1 MVGRNRVNEIVYH
14 VLVSIG
20 ALIMVYP
27 LLWMVLSSFKPT
39 DMVLPTADRLFP
51 PSGRWTTIP
60 AAGKGFRADSFGSSL
75 ANSFFISLVST
86 FGTLL
91 SSAFVAYALQRL
103 KFRMRKLLFVLVLS
117 TMMLPAQI
125 LMIPQFM
132 WYRHLNWVGT
142 YYPMILPYF
151 FAIQG
156 FFVYLIMNF
165 HQRLPKSLDEAA
177 NIDGCSYYG
186 IFFHVVLPLIVPALV
201 TSAIFSFIWR
211 WDDYLSALLYVNRA
225 GMRPVSLALQLF
237 NDPSSGSDIGS
248 TLGDV
253 HPVHRTGDRYLPGF
267 PEIARG
273 GHRLYRH
280 QGLKNLHGKVTA
292 ETI

>member
-1 MVGRNRVNEIVYH
+1 MVGRNKTKELIYHLLVAFGAIV
-14 VLVSIG
+14 
-20 ALIMVYP
+20 MVYP
-27 LLWMVLSSFKPT
+27 LLWMIFSSFEPT
-39 DMVLPTADRLFP
+39 DMVLPTAAKLLP
-51 PSGRWTTIP
+51 ENWTLDNYIR
-60 AAGKGFRADSFGSSL
+60 GWKGFMGYTFGTFF
-75 ANSFFISLVST
+75 ANSFFIALTST

-91 SSAFVAYALQRL
+91 SSSFVAFALQRL
-103 KFRMRKLLFVLVLS
+103 KFKLRGVLFVLVLS

-142 YYPMILPYF
+142 YFPMILPYF

-165 HQRLPKSLDEAA
+165 IGGIPKSLDEAA
-177 NIDGCSYYG
+177 KIDGCSYYG
-186 IFFHVVLPLIVPALV
+186 IFFRIILPLIVPALI

-225 GMRPVSLALQLF
+225 NMRPVSLALQLF

-248 TLGDV
+248 TLAMSTLSIVPATIIFLIFQKSLVEGIAS
-253 HPVHRTGDRYLPGF
+253 TGIKG
-267 PEIARG
+267 
-273 GHRLYRH
+273 
-280 QGLKNLHGKVTA
+280 
-292 ETI
+292 

>member
-1 MVGRNRVNEIVYH
+1 MAGRKTWKEVVYH
-14 VLVSIG
+14 VLVTFG
-20 ALIMVYP
+20 GFIMVYP
-27 LLWMVLSSFKPT
+27 LIWMVLSSFKPT
-39 DMVLPTADRLFP
+39 DLVLPTSAQLIP
-51 PSGRWTTIP
+51 TQWTLANYIQ
-60 AAGKGFRADSFGSSL
+60 GWKGFMGYTFSTFF
-75 ANSFFISLVST
+75 ANSFFISLLAT

-91 SSAFVAYALQRL
+91 SSSLVAYALQRL
-103 KFRMRKLLFVLVLS
+103 HFRLKRLLFVLVLS

-165 HQRLPKSLDEAA
+165 IGGIPKDLDEAA
-177 NIDGCSYYG
+177 KIDGCSYYG
-186 IFFHVVLPLIVPALV
+186 IFVRVILPLIVPAMV

-225 GMRPVSLALQLF
+225 SMRPISLALQLF

-248 TLGDV
+248 ILAMSTLSIVPATIIFLIFQKSLVEGIAS
-253 HPVHRTGDRYLPGF
+253 TGIKG
-267 PEIARG
+267 
-273 GHRLYRH
+273 
-280 QGLKNLHGKVTA
+280 
-292 ETI
+292 

>member
-1 MVGRNRVNEIVYH
+1 MVGRNKVKELIYHILVAFGAIV
-14 VLVSIG
+14 
-20 ALIMVYP
+20 MVYP
-27 LLWMVLSSFKPT
+27 LLWMVFSSFKPT
-39 DMVLPTADRLFP
+39 DMVLPTAARLIP
-51 PSGRWTTIP
+51 DTWTLANYIQ
-60 AAGKGFRADSFGSSL
+60 GWKGFMGYTFGTFF
-75 ANSFFISLVST
+75 ANSFFIALTST

-91 SSAFVAYALQRL
+91 SSSFVAFALQRL
-103 KFRMRKLLFVLVLS
+103 NFKLRGVLFVLVLS

-142 YYPMILPYF
+142 YFPMILPYF

-165 HQRLPKSLDEAA
+165 IGGIPKSLDEAA
-177 NIDGCSYYG
+177 KIDGCSYYG
-186 IFFHVVLPLIVPALV
+186 IFFRIILPLIVPALI

-225 GMRPVSLALQLF
+225 NMRPVSLALQLF

-248 TLGDV
+248 TLAMSTLSIVPATIIFLIFQKSLVEGIAS
-253 HPVHRTGDRYLPGF
+253 TGIKG
-267 PEIARG
+267 
-273 GHRLYRH
+273 
-280 QGLKNLHGKVTA
+280 
-292 ETI
+292 

>member
-1 MVGRNRVNEIVYH
+1 MVGKSKIKEVIYH
-14 VLVSIG
+14 LLVTFG
-20 ALIMVYP
+20 ALVMVYP

-39 DMVLPTADRLFP
+39 EMVLPTAAQLIP
-51 PSGRWTTIP
+51 TEWTLANYIQ
-60 AAGKGFRADSFGSSL
+60 GWKGFMGYSFGTFF
-75 ANSFFISLVST
+75 ANSFFISITST

-103 KFRMRKLLFVLVLS
+103 KFKLRGLLFVLVLS

-142 YYPMILPYF
+142 YFPMVLPYF

-165 HQRLPKSLDEAA
+165 IGGIPGSLDEAA
-177 NIDGCSYYG
+177 KIDGCSYYG
-186 IFFHVVLPLIVPALV
+186 IFFRIILPLIVPALV

-225 GMRPVSLALQLF
+225 QMRPVSLALQLF

-248 TLGDV
+248 TLAMSTLSIVPATIIFLIFQKSLVEGIAS
-253 HPVHRTGDRYLPGF
+253 TGIKG
-267 PEIARG
+267 
-273 GHRLYRH
+273 
-280 QGLKNLHGKVTA
+280 
-292 ETI
+292 

>member
-1 MVGRNRVNEIVYH
+1 MAGKNRIKEIIYH
-14 VLVSIG
+14 ILVTAG
-20 ALIMVYP
+20 AFVMIYP

-39 DMVLPTADRLFP
+39 EMVLPTAGQLI
-51 PSGRWTTIP
+51 PSTWTL
-60 AAGKGFRADSFGSSL
+60 ANYRQGWKGFMGYDFSTFF
-75 ANSFFISLVST
+75 ANSFLISILST
-86 FGTLL
+86 FGTLI
-91 SSAFVAYALQRL
+91 SSSLVAFALQRL
-103 KFRMRKLLFVLVLS
+103 KFKLRGVLFVLVLS

-132 WYRHLNWVGT
+132 WYRHLDWVGT

-165 HQRLPKSLDEAA
+165 IGGIPKSLDEAA
-177 NIDGCSYYG
+177 KIDGCSYYG
-186 IFFHVVLPLIVPALV
+186 IFFRVVLPLIVPALI

-225 GMRPVSLALQLF
+225 DMRPISMALQLF

-248 TLGDV
+248 TLAMSTLSIVPATIIFMIFQKSLVEGIAS
-253 HPVHRTGDRYLPGF
+253 TGIKG
-267 PEIARG
+267 
-273 GHRLYRH
+273 
-280 QGLKNLHGKVTA
+280 
-292 ETI
+292 

>member
-1 MVGRNRVNEIVYH
+1 MTKQKVSTFFYH
-14 VLVSIG
+14 VLVTIG

-39 DMVLPTADRLFP
+39 DLVLPT
-51 PSGRWTTIP
+51 SGQLIPTVWTLDNYIT
-60 AAGKGFRADSFGSSL
+60 GWKGFMGYSF
-75 ANSFFISLVST
+75 ATFFINSFFISLTST
-86 FGTLL
+86 FGTLI
-91 SSAFVAYALQRL
+91 SSAFVAFALQRL
-103 KFRMRKLLFVLVLS
+103 EFKLKKLLFTLVLA

-125 LMIPQFM
+125 MMIPQFM

-142 YYPMILPYF
+142 FFPMILPYF

-165 HQRLPKSLDEAA
+165 IGGIPRDLDESAK
-177 NIDGCSYYG
+177 IDGCSYYRT
-186 IFFHVVLPLIVPALV
+186 FFDIILPLIVPALV

-225 GMRPVSLALQLF
+225 NMRPVSLALQLF

-248 TLGDV
+248 TLAMSTLSIVPATIIFLIFQKSLVEGIAT
-253 HPVHRTGDRYLPGF
+253 TGIKG
-267 PEIARG
+267 
-273 GHRLYRH
+273 
-280 QGLKNLHGKVTA
+280 
-292 ETI
+292 

>member
-1 MVGRNRVNEIVYH
+1 MTREKQIKTIIYH
-14 VLVSIG
+14 VLVAFGGFVMI
-20 ALIMVYP
+20 YP

-39 DMVLPTADRLFP
+39 DQVLPTASSL
-51 PSGRWTTIP
+51 IP
-60 AAGKGFRADSFGSSL
+60 ATWTLRNYIQGWKGFMGYSFGTFFL
-75 ANSFFISLVST
+75 NSFIISLVST
-86 FGTLL
+86 FGTLV
-91 SSAFVAYALQRL
+91 SSSLVAFALQRL
-103 KFRMRKLLFVLVLS
+103 EFKGRKILFTLVLS

-132 WYRHLNWVGT
+132 WFRHLNWVGT

-165 HQRLPKSLDEAA
+165 IGGIPKSLDEAA
-177 NIDGCSYYG
+177 KIDGCSYYG
-186 IFFHVVLPLIVPALV
+186 IFFQIILPLIVPALV

-225 GMRPVSLALQLF
+225 NMRPVSLALQLF

-248 TLGDV
+248 TLAMSTLSNVPATIIFLIFQKSLVEGIAS
-253 HPVHRTGDRYLPGF
+253 TGIKG
-267 PEIARG
+267 
-273 GHRLYRH
+273 
-280 QGLKNLHGKVTA
+280 
-292 ETI
+292 

>member
-1 MVGRNRVNEIVYH
+1 MVGRSKIKEVIYH
-14 VLVSIG
+14 LLVAFG
-20 ALIMVYP
+20 ALVMIYP

-39 DMVLPTADRLFP
+39 DMVLPTAAKLIPDT
-51 PSGRWTTIP
+51 WTL
-60 AAGKGFRADSFGSSL
+60 ANYVQGWKGFMGYTFGTFF
-75 ANSFFISLVST
+75 ANSFFIALTST

-91 SSAFVAYALQRL
+91 SSSFVAYALQRL
-103 KFRMRKLLFVLVLS
+103 KFKMRGLLFVLVLS

-142 YYPMILPYF
+142 YFPMILPYF

-165 HQRLPKSLDEAA
+165 IGGIPKSLDEAA
-177 NIDGCSYYG
+177 KIDGCSYYG
-186 IFFHVVLPLIVPALV
+186 IFFRIILPLIVPALV

-225 GMRPVSLALQLF
+225 NMRPVSLALQLF

-248 TLGDV
+248 TLAMSTLSIVPATIIFLIFQKSLVEGIAS
-253 HPVHRTGDRYLPGF
+253 TGIKG
-267 PEIARG
+267 
-273 GHRLYRH
+273 
-280 QGLKNLHGKVTA
+280 
-292 ETI
+292 

>member
-1 MVGRNRVNEIVYH
+1 MTREKQIKTIIYH
-14 VLVSIG
+14 VLVAFGGFVMI
-20 ALIMVYP
+20 YP

-39 DMVLPTADRLFP
+39 DQVLPTASSL
-51 PSGRWTTIP
+51 IP
-60 AAGKGFRADSFGSSL
+60 ATWTLRNYIQGWKGFMGYSFGTFFL
-75 ANSFFISLVST
+75 NSFIISLVST
-86 FGTLL
+86 FGTLV
-91 SSAFVAYALQRL
+91 SSSLVAFALQRL
-103 KFRMRKLLFVLVLS
+103 EFKGRKILFTLVLS

-132 WYRHLNWVGT
+132 WFRHLNWVGT

-165 HQRLPKSLDEAA
+165 IGGIPKSLDEAA
-177 NIDGCSYYG
+177 KIDGCSYYG
-186 IFFHVVLPLIVPALV
+186 IFFQIILPLIVPALV

-225 GMRPVSLALQLF
+225 NMRPVSLALQLF

-248 TLGDV
+248 TLAMSTLSIVPATIIFLIFQKSLVEGIAS
-253 HPVHRTGDRYLPGF
+253 TGIKG
-267 PEIARG
+267 
-273 GHRLYRH
+273 
-280 QGLKNLHGKVTA
+280 
-292 ETI
+292 

>member
-1 MVGRNRVNEIVYH
+1 MVGRSRIKEVIYH
-14 VLVSIG
+14 ILVAFG
-20 ALIMVYP
+20 ALVMVYP
-27 LLWMVLSSFKPT
+27 LLWMVFSSFKPT
-39 DMVLPTADRLFP
+39 EMVLPTAAQLFP
-51 PSGRWTTIP
+51 REWTL
-60 AAGKGFRADSFGSSL
+60 GNYVQGWKGFMGYTFATFFL
-75 ANSFFISLVST
+75 NSFVIALTST

-103 KFRMRKLLFVLVLS
+103 QFKLRGLLFVLVLS

-165 HQRLPKSLDEAA
+165 IGGIPKSLDEAA
-177 NIDGCSYYG
+177 KIDGCSYYG
-186 IFFHVVLPLIVPALV
+186 IFFRIVLPLIVPALV

-225 GMRPVSLALQLF
+225 NMRPVSLALQLF

-248 TLGDV
+248 TLAMSTLSIVPATIIFLIFQKSLVEGIAS
-253 HPVHRTGDRYLPGF
+253 TGIKG
-267 PEIARG
+267 
-273 GHRLYRH
+273 
-280 QGLKNLHGKVTA
+280 
-292 ETI
+292 

>member
-1 MVGRNRVNEIVYH
+1 MVGKKVWKEVIYH
-14 VLVSIG
+14 VLVTIG
-20 ALIMVYP
+20 AIIMIYP
-27 LLWMVLSSFKPT
+27 LLWMILSSFKPT
-39 DMVLPTADRLFP
+39 DQVLPTASSLI
-51 PSGRWTTIP
+51 PSTWTLDNYIQ
-60 AAGKGFRADSFGSSL
+60 GWKGFMGYTFGTFF
-75 ANSFFISLVST
+75 ANSFFIALTST

-91 SSAFVAYALQRL
+91 SSSFVAYALKRL
-103 KFRMRKLLFVLVLS
+103 HFKLRGVLFVLVLS

-165 HQRLPKSLDEAA
+165 IGGIPSSLDEAA
-177 NIDGCSYYG
+177 KIDGCSYYG
-186 IFFHVVLPLIVPALV
+186 IFFRIILPLIVPALV

-225 GMRPVSLALQLF
+225 SMRPVSLALQLF

-248 TLGDV
+248 TLAMSTLSILPATIIFLIFQKSLVEGIAS
-253 HPVHRTGDRYLPGF
+253 TGIKG
-267 PEIARG
+267 
-273 GHRLYRH
+273 
-280 QGLKNLHGKVTA
+280 
-292 ETI
+292 

>member
-1 MVGRNRVNEIVYH
+1 MAGRKTWKEVVYH
-14 VLVSIG
+14 VLVTFG
-20 ALIMVYP
+20 GFIMVYP
-27 LLWMVLSSFKPT
+27 LIWMVLSSFKPT
-39 DMVLPTADRLFP
+39 DLVLPTSAQLIP
-51 PSGRWTTIP
+51 TQWTLDNYIQ
-60 AAGKGFRADSFGSSL
+60 GWKGFMGYTFSTFF
-75 ANSFFISLVST
+75 ANSFFISLLAT

-91 SSAFVAYALQRL
+91 SSSLVAYALQRL
-103 KFRMRKLLFVLVLS
+103 HFRLKRLLFVLVLS

-165 HQRLPKSLDEAA
+165 IGGIPKDLDEAA
-177 NIDGCSYYG
+177 KIDGCSYYG
-186 IFFHVVLPLIVPALV
+186 IFARVILPLIVPAMV

-225 GMRPVSLALQLF
+225 SMRPISLALQLF

-248 TLGDV
+248 ILAMSTLSIVPATIIFLIFQKSLVEGIAS
-253 HPVHRTGDRYLPGF
+253 TGIKG
-267 PEIARG
+267 
-273 GHRLYRH
+273 
-280 QGLKNLHGKVTA
+280 
-292 ETI
+292 

>member
-1 MVGRNRVNEIVYH
+1 MNLPNKLTVLRMAMVPFFV
-14 VLVSIG
+14 G
-20 ALIMVYP
+20 AL
-27 LLWMVLSSFKPT
+27 LWQE
-39 DMVLPTADRLFP
+39 LPHNCL
-51 PSGRWTTIP
+51 I
-60 AAGKGFRADSFGSSL
+60 
-75 ANSFFISLVST
+75 
-86 FGTLL
+86 
-91 SSAFVAYALQRL
+91 AL
-103 KFRMRKLLFVLVLS
+103 LLFLAASYTDHLDGKIARSRNLITNFGKFMDPVADKLLVLS

-165 HQRLPKSLDEAA
+165 ISGIPKSLDEAA
-177 NIDGCSYYG
+177 KIDGCSYYG

-248 TLGDV
+248 TLAMSTLSIVPATVIFLVFQKSLVEGIAS
-253 HPVHRTGDRYLPGF
+253 TGIKG
-267 PEIARG
+267 
-273 GHRLYRH
+273 
-280 QGLKNLHGKVTA
+280 
-292 ETI
+292 

>member
-1 MVGRNRVNEIVYH
+1 MVGRSKVKELIYH
-14 VLVSIG
+14 LLVAFG
-20 ALIMVYP
+20 ALVMVYP

-39 DMVLPTADRLFP
+39 EMVLPTAAQLIP
-51 PSGRWTTIP
+51 TTWTLANYIQ
-60 AAGKGFRADSFGSSL
+60 GWKGFMGYTFGTFF
-75 ANSFFISLVST
+75 ANSFFIAFTST

-103 KFRMRKLLFVLVLS
+103 KFKLRGLLFVLVLS

-142 YYPMILPYF
+142 YFPMILPYF

-165 HQRLPKSLDEAA
+165 ISGIPKSLDEAA
-177 NIDGCSYYG
+177 KIDGCSYYG
-186 IFFHVVLPLIVPALV
+186 IFFRIILPLIVPALI

-225 GMRPVSLALQLF
+225 NMRPISLALQLF

-248 TLGDV
+248 TLAMSTLSIVPATIIFLIFQKSLVEGIAS
-253 HPVHRTGDRYLPGF
+253 TGIKG
-267 PEIARG
+267 
-273 GHRLYRH
+273 
-280 QGLKNLHGKVTA
+280 
-292 ETI
+292 